1 MLSASPQSSVTPP
14 CPRFD
19 EALDHIY
26 DKILEDE
33 DKILIA
39 EQRKL
44 KRRCRNSS
52 VSYSSQ
58 DDDGCEDGHLDDYHS
73 DSDDSPDVSLDSDD
87 VEHFDQ

>member
-1 MLSASPQSSVTPP
+1 MLSASPQSSATVP

-44 KRRCRNSS
+44 KKRCRNSS
-52 VSYSSQ
+52 VSYSS
-58 DDDGCEDGHLDDYHS
+58 
-73 DSDDSPDVSLDSDD
+73 
-87 VEHFDQ
+87 